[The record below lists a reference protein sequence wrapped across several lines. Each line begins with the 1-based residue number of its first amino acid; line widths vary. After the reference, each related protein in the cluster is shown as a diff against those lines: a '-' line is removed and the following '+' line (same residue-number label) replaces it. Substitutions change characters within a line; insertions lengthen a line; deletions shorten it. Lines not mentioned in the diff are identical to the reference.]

1 MKNMNRIILTIVILG
16 LIGCTENKLRQ
27 IEESDLISRI
37 VNQEMPDPSTVKIV
51 TKEGVEISSDSFLIL
66 ARTENYFQDFFVND
80 QNEIVKMVNREKTK
94 EDEQLIAKI
103 NLKMNEGPE
112 VKSIEIDCNDKVN
125 LLQEVFD
132 RDQGMRR
139 GDNPIDPKIDH
150 ENLEIIINFLEKCGM
165 PTLKE
170 VNDVQMAGIWAVLQH
185 APAKYQ
191 SKYIPLLEKSAE
203 KGDLKWSVI
212 ALMKDR
218 ALMYEGKPQIY
229 GSQVSNG
236 ELYDLFE
243 PEYVNQRRQ
252 EIGMEPIEKYLKRFG
267 IEFNIEQKIR

>member
-1 MKNMNRIILTIVILG
+1 MNRIILTIVILG

-37 VNQEMPDPSTVKIV
+37 VNQEMPDPSSVKIV

-66 ARTENYFQDFFVND
+66 ARTENYFQDYFVND
-80 QNEIVKMVNREKTK
+80 QNEIAKIVNREKTK

-103 NLKMNEGPE
+103 NLKMKEGPE

-139 GDNPIDPKIDH
+139 GYNPIDPKIDH

-218 ALMYEGKPQIY
+218 ALMNEGKPQIY

-252 EIGMEPIEKYLKRFG
+252 AIGMEPIEKYLKRFG
-267 IEFNIEQKIR
+267 IEFNIEQEIR

>member
-1 MKNMNRIILTIVILG
+1 MNRIILTIFILT
-16 LIGCTENKLRQ
+16 IISCKENKLKQ
-27 IEESDLISRI
+27 IEESDLINRI

-51 TKEGVEISSDSFLIL
+51 TEEGIEISSDSFLVL
-66 ARTENYFQDFFVND
+66 AETGKYFQDFYVGDKND
-80 QNEIVKMVNREKTK
+80 IVKIINREKTID
-94 EDEQLIAKI
+94 DEKLIAKI
-103 NLKMNEGPE
+103 NQKLNEGPE
-112 VKSIEIDCNDKVN
+112 VKSVEVDCNDKVN

-139 GDNPIDPKIDH
+139 GDSNIDPKIDH
-150 ENLEIIINFLEKCGM
+150 ENLEIIVSFLEKCGM
-165 PTLKE
+165 PTLTE
-170 VNDVQMAGIWAVLQH
+170 VNDVQMAGIWGVLQH

-191 SKYIPLLEKSAE
+191 SRYIPLLEESAR

-236 ELYDLFE
+236 ELYELFE
-243 PEYVNQRRQ
+243 PKYVNQRRE
-252 EIGMEPIEKYLKRFG
+252 EIGMEPIEEYLKRFG
-267 IEFNIEQKIR
+267 IEFNIEQKTK